1 MAFLR
6 TLVAMLLV
14 TAMESAA
21 AGLPCPESCHRPQDN
36 EARRSET
43 NAFQS
48 WAGGPVSY
56 LFSEKEKK
64 VADALIQAGA
74 SVTAQQRAAF
84 RDWFWERRDP
94 SPGTPANEF
103 RRTFEDRV
111 DYVNKEFGD
120 ASSAPPG
127 WQTPRG
133 AVYVLLG
140 PPTRVEA
147 RAGHLY
153 GELDDTTVEV
163 WIYELEGASVLEVPF
178 VSTDRGVVLLTGP
191 DNLGMR
197 GRLDAALARAVT
209 GCIHDRDLPFT
220 GTSPLTVGPGPSAWS
235 ATGSLRRSGQG
246 IEGEATLP
254 LAPLYGRRVGD
265 DLRVDLHFDLAD
277 PETEA
282 RKPLGDVTIVIGLDD
297 FQRWQDR
304 ELTVAL
310 WFPDDDSSA
319 GIVMTEVASGR
330 SVRLVEASRNDA
342 IARAYAVE
350 HLLGGPDTRLL
361 AGGGAAFVFIQRR
374 GATTPVDASMW
385 VLRSPRSSPGVVIEE
400 PVHNLWLIMGQR

>member
-6 TLVAMLLV
+6 ILGAILLV
-14 TAMESAA
+14 VAADSAA
-21 AGLPCPESCHRPQDN
+21 AGPPCPESC
-36 EARRSET
+36 RRLQVNET
-43 NAFQS
+43 NQSQTAAFQR
-48 WAGGPVSY
+48 WGDGPVSY

-64 VADALIQAGA
+64 IADALIQAGA

-94 SPGTPANEF
+94 SPGTHVNEF

-120 ASSAPPG
+120 ASSTLPG

-140 PPTRVEA
+140 PPTRVEV

-153 GELDDTTVEV
+153 GEFDDTTIEV
-163 WIYELEGASVLEVPF
+163 WIYELDDASVLEVPF
-178 VSTDRGVVLLTGP
+178 VSTDHGVVLLTGP
-191 DNLGMR
+191 DNLSMR

-209 GCIHDRDLPFT
+209 GCIHNRDLPFT
-220 GTSPLTVGPGPSAWS
+220 GTSPFMDDVAAGGWP
-235 ATGSLRRSGQG
+235 ATGSVRRTDQG
-246 IEGEATLP
+246 IEGQATVP
-254 LAPLYGRRVGD
+254 LAELYGSPDGD
-265 DLRVDLHFDLAD
+265 DLRIDLRFDLLDA
-277 PETEA
+277 ETDA
-282 RKPLGDVTIVIGLDD
+282 RKPLGEVTIVIGPDD
-297 FQRWQDR
+297 FGRWHDR

-310 WFPDDDSSA
+310 WFPDDGGSA
-319 GIVMTEVASGR
+319 GIVMTEVVSGR
-330 SVRLVEASRNDA
+330 SAPLVETARSDA

-361 AGGGAAFVFIQRR
+361 AGGGVAFAFIPRQDAA
-374 GATTPVDASMW
+374 TPVDESLW
-385 VLRSPRSSPGVVIEE
+385 VLRPPQSFPGVVIEE
-400 PVHNLWLIMGQR
+400 PVHNLRLIMAQR